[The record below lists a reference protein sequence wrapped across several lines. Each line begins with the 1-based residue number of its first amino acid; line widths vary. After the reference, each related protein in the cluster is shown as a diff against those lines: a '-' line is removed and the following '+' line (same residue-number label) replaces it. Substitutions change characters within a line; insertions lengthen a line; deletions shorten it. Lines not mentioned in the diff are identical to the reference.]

1 MNGSNEGPGTETVI
15 LSGTEKMVPR
25 AVWRWTALILL
36 LVAETEFLLDTH
48 YTERTAVRALVQLPL
63 YHILLAFL
71 AFSILLRLLSLGRL
85 PGLPDYGLSG
95 VWLMIHV
102 LGAASLN
109 FAMTPLWR
117 FTKSTPDW
125 NWVWF
130 VVIGAYF
137 GSWLASL
144 VPPARWWH
152 TLRLHIAWIL
162 AALLLGCLA
171 LGAAEVTEQLWV
183 PLASGTFYLSRAILE
198 LVFEQVIARPDELV
212 IGTPRF
218 HARIEAGCSGLE
230 GLGLVATYTAAY
242 LWLRRTELRFPQAFL
257 LLPAGLLA
265 IWLCNSLRVAFLVII
280 GTCIS
285 PAVAVRGF
293 HSQAGWIAFTIISL
307 SLLVCVERFGWLRG
321 SRAQFTGAYPAAPF
335 LLPIGT
341 LLFSWMVCRAFSS
354 DFDTLYPIR
363 VILVG
368 LVLWRCY
375 PGFGELL
382 ARQPT
387 WRAVGIGLA
396 VYILWLG
403 LVPKEEAVDPLSRL
417 PDVLAA
423 VWLPLRVIGAVLVIP
438 LTEELAFRG
447 YLLRRLQSVEFETIP
462 VGRTTIVSVI
472 ISSLAFGALH
482 QQWLAGTVAGLA
494 YGWATRSRAGLT
506 DAVVAHGITNLC
518 LSIQVLVLGDWWLW

>member
-1 MNGSNEGPGTETVI
+1 MDSSNEGRGLETVTR
-15 LSGTEKMVPR
+15 SETDKKTHR
-25 AVWRWTALILL
+25 AVWRWALLVLILI
-36 LVAETEFLLDTH
+36 AETEFLLDTH
-48 YTERTAVRALVQLPL
+48 YAERTAVRALVRLPL

-71 AFSILLRLLSLGRL
+71 AFSILIRLLSLGRL
-85 PGLPDYGLSG
+85 PGLPDYPLSG
-95 VWLMIHV
+95 GWLVVHV
-102 LGAASLN
+102 SGAVFLN

-117 FTKSTPDW
+117 FTKGSPGC

-130 VVIGAYF
+130 IVIGAYF

-162 AALLLGCLA
+162 AALLLGCVA
-171 LGAAEVTEQLWV
+171 LGAAEVTEQFWV
-183 PLASGTFYLSRAILE
+183 PLASGTFYLSRAILG
-198 LVFEQVIARPDELV
+198 LVFDQVIARPDELV
-212 IGTPRF
+212 IGTPGF

-230 GLGLVATYTAAY
+230 GLGLVACYIATY

-257 LLPAGLLA
+257 LFPAGLLA

-307 SLLVCVERFGWLRG
+307 TSLVCVERYGWFRG
-321 SRAQFTGAYPAAPF
+321 GRGQFTGYYPAAPL

-341 LLFSWMVCRAFSS
+341 LLFSWMVCQAFST
-354 DFDTLYPIR
+354 DFDILYPIR

-368 LVLWRCY
+368 LVLWKCY
-375 PGFGELL
+375 PGFSELL
-382 ARQPT
+382 VQQPT

-396 VYILWLG
+396 VYFLWLG
-403 LVPKEEAVDPLSRL
+403 LVSKEEAIDPLTRL
-417 PDVLAA
+417 PDILAA

-447 YLLRRLQSVEFETIP
+447 YLLRRLQCAEFETIP
-462 VGRTTIVSVI
+462 VGRTTLVSILV
-472 ISSLAFGALH
+472 SSLAFGVLH